1 MQGNDLAD
9 NVTQALVASGSRRV
23 YVVSRLG
30 ELGIVP
36 EDDAGLLILLNA
48 ELLQSG
54 DVVLVCHLVHLG
66 VSDHVIGGAL
76 KVTRGFDT
84 AKTPDTD
91 KVLTVRVAGKST
103 IMMTTSMDSA

>member
-48 ELLQSG
+48 ELLSPEMSY
-54 DVVLVCHLVHLG
+54 LSA
-66 VSDHVIGGAL
+66 VSYILAW
-76 KVTRGFDT
+76 
-84 AKTPDTD
+84 
-91 KVLTVRVAGKST
+91 
-103 IMMTTSMDSA
+103 TTMLLATS